1 MDSITLSIRARTGGT
16 ESSISA
22 ICCLLS
28 HTGHCLV
35 TTDTGV
41 RDELFKLITPRGHH
55 SSSVIRH
62 GEEIS
67 LASVVDL
74 PGLNQCSQ
82 CLVDQT
88 NEVLGDG
95 NLAVVCV
102 EPHHDV
108 LHVGL
113 GVGQLQSGQNH
124 AERVL
129 QRGTGTLR
137 NKTVIAR
144 LIQYIVVGG
153 QAGVL
158 CNQLALSES
167 K

>member
-1 MDSITLSIRARTGGT
+1 M
-16 ESSISA
+16 
-22 ICCLLS
+22 
-28 HTGHCLV
+28 

-41 RDELFKLITPRGHH
+41 RDELLKLITPRGHH

-74 PGLNQCSQ
+74 PGLDQSSQ

-95 NLAVVCV
+95 DLAVVCV
-102 EPHHDV
+102 EPRHDV
-108 LHVGL
+108 LHVSL